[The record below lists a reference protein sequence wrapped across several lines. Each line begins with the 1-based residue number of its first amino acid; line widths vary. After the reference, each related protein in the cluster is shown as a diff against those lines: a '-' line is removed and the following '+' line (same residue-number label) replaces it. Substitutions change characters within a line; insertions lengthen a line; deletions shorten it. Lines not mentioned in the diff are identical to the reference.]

1 MGALD
6 GKVVLVTGGG
16 NGIGR
21 DCALIAAQEGAK
33 VVVNDLGGGLK
44 GGDEG
49 DAGPAEAVAREIRAA
64 GGEAVSNSESVTSMK
79 AVQGMVEQARDTFG
93 GLHAVINP
101 AGILRDVMFHKMSED
116 DWDRVIDVHM
126 RGSFNV
132 ARATIEL
139 FREQNDGAYMFFTS
153 TSGLFGNVGQANYGA
168 AKMGIAG
175 LSRIIAME
183 GARNNVRSNCLAP
196 VAWTRMTQSVPV
208 KDEAAAARRAVMAE
222 TIRADQPAR
231 FSVAMVA
238 PAAAHVSG
246 QIFGASGENIILY
259 SQPRPVETVTK
270 EEGWTVQ
277 SILDEAVPKM
287 APKFFDLNRG
297 PLPGGNNAQAGRR
310 QAGVLSSAFPGQ
322 VHAWPGFPTAIS
334 ASENRQTFAS
344 DKTRLRPWTWI
355 PPPVFAPSPPGTSVS
370 TDGCSRASPQ
380 PESTVGPSVRP
391 ARPGPRTFASLVPP
405 RRPSMRASGP
415 ACAAGRKPPRNSA
428 PGTVRPTRSPGPWP

>member
-44 GGDEG
+44 GEDEG
-49 DAGPAEAVAREIRAA
+49 SASAAEKVAQEIRAA
-64 GGEAVSNSESVTSMK
+64 GGEAVSNSDSVTNYK
-79 AVQGMVEQARDTFG
+79 AVEGMVEQARDTFG

-101 AGILRDVMFHKMSED
+101 AGILRDVMFHKMSEE

-139 FREQNDGAYMFFTS
+139 FRDQNDGAYMFFTS
-153 TSGLFGNVGQANYGA
+153 TSGLFGNIGQANYGA

-196 VAWTRMTQSVPV
+196 VAWTRMTQSVPI

-222 TIRADQPAR
+222 KIRADQPAR

-238 PAAAHVSG
+238 PAAANVSG

-259 SQPRPVETVTK
+259 SQPRPIETVTK
-270 EEGWTVQ
+270 EEGWTVD
-277 SILDEAVPKM
+277 SILKEAVPKM
-287 APKFFDLNRG
+287 EPKFFPLQRG
-297 PLPGGNNAQAGRR
+297 PLPGATQ
-310 QAGVLSSAFPGQ
+310 
-322 VHAWPGFPTAIS
+322 
-334 ASENRQTFAS
+334 
-344 DKTRLRPWTWI
+344 DKK
-355 PPPVFAPSPPGTSVS
+355 
-370 TDGCSRASPQ
+370 Q
-380 PESTVGPSVRP
+380 P
-391 ARPGPRTFASLVPP
+391 A
-405 RRPSMRASGP
+405 
-415 ACAAGRKPPRNSA
+415 
-428 PGTVRPTRSPGPWP
+428 

>member
-44 GGDEG
+44 GEDEG
-49 DAGPAEAVAREIRAA
+49 SESAAEKVAQEIRAA
-64 GGEAVSNSESVTSMK
+64 GGEAVSNSDSVTSLR
-79 AVQGMVEQARDTFG
+79 AVEGMVEQARDTFG

-101 AGILRDVMFHKMSED
+101 AGILRDVMFHKMTEV

-153 TSGLFGNVGQANYGA
+153 TSGLFGNIGQANYGA

-196 VAWTRMTQSVPV
+196 VAWTRMTQSVPI
-208 KDEAAAARRAVMAE
+208 KDEAAAERRKVMAE
-222 TIRADQPAR
+222 KIRADQPAR
-231 FSVAMVA
+231 FSVAMIA
-238 PAAAHVSG
+238 PAASNVSG

-259 SQPRPVETVTK
+259 SQPRPIETVTK
-270 EEGWTVQ
+270 EEGWTVD
-277 SILDEAVPKM
+277 SILKEAVPKM
-287 APKFFDLNRG
+287 EPKFYPLQRG
-297 PLPGGNNAQAGRR
+297 PLPGA
-310 QAGVLSSAFPGQ
+310 
-322 VHAWPGFPTAIS
+322 TATPAPATA
-334 ASENRQTFAS
+334 AS
-344 DKTRLRPWTWI
+344 
-355 PPPVFAPSPPGTSVS
+355 
-370 TDGCSRASPQ
+370 
-380 PESTVGPSVRP
+380 
-391 ARPGPRTFASLVPP
+391 
-405 RRPSMRASGP
+405 
-415 ACAAGRKPPRNSA
+415 
-428 PGTVRPTRSPGPWP
+428 

>member
-44 GGDEG
+44 GEDEG
-49 DAGPAEAVAREIRAA
+49 SASAAEKVAQEIRAA
-64 GGEAVSNSESVTSMK
+64 GGEAVSNSDSVTNYK
-79 AVQGMVEQARDTFG
+79 AVEGMVEQARDTFG

-101 AGILRDVMFHKMSED
+101 AGILRDVMFHKMSEE

-139 FREQNDGAYMFFTS
+139 FRDQNDGAYMFFTS
-153 TSGLFGNVGQANYGA
+153 TSGLFGNIGQANYGA

-196 VAWTRMTQSVPV
+196 VAWTRMTQSVPI

-222 TIRADQPAR
+222 KVRADQPAR
-231 FSVAMVA
+231 FSVAMVT
-238 PAAAHVSG
+238 PAAANVSG

-259 SQPRPVETVTK
+259 SQPRPIETVTK
-270 EEGWTVQ
+270 EEGWTVAT
-277 SILDEAVPKM
+277 ILSEAVPKM
-287 APKFFDLNRG
+287 EPKFFPLQRG
-297 PLPGGNNAQAGRR
+297 PLPGATAAPAPAKAG
-310 QAGVLSSAFPGQ
+310 
-322 VHAWPGFPTAIS
+322 
-334 ASENRQTFAS
+334 
-344 DKTRLRPWTWI
+344 
-355 PPPVFAPSPPGTSVS
+355 
-370 TDGCSRASPQ
+370 
-380 PESTVGPSVRP
+380 
-391 ARPGPRTFASLVPP
+391 
-405 RRPSMRASGP
+405 
-415 ACAAGRKPPRNSA
+415 
-428 PGTVRPTRSPGPWP
+428 